1 MKFLT
6 FLMKKISIYIA
17 IGGVLLGII
26 LIKIIGK
33 EDSIPPPIAL
43 PATNPFQNSIAA
55 SGIVESL
62 DRNISVGTP
71 VSGVIKNLYVKVGDK
86 VAKDAL
92 LFQIDDRDLQAN
104 LLVQKANLEVS
115 KANLKRL
122 EDQLERLKSVHD
134 SRAVTADD
142 VKTRQNDVAIA
153 LAQYKAAESQIKQ
166 SEILI
171 ERLNVRAPKEGTIL
185 QVNTRNGEYEPL
197 NDTTPPIL
205 LGDLSRLQVRVDI
218 DEQSA
223 SHFSNNLN
231 AFAYPKNNTT
241 LKIPLEFN
249 RVEPYVIPK
258 ISFTGSSDE
267 RVDTR
272 VLQVI
277 YTFEEPKDFRVYV
290 GQQMDVFIEIEADME
305 PK

>member
-6 FLMKKISIYIA
+6 FLMRKISIYIA
-17 IGGVLLGII
+17 IAGII
-26 LIKIIGK
+26 LGIMLIKMIGK
-33 EDSIPPPIAL
+33 ETPIPAPIAL
-43 PATNPFQNSIAA
+43 PAINPFQNSIAA
-55 SGIVESL
+55 SGIVEAL

-71 VSGVIKNLYVKVGDK
+71 VAGIIKSLDVKVGDK
-86 VAKDAL
+86 VVKDAL

-104 LLVQKANLEVS
+104 ILVQKANVEVA

-134 SRAVTADD
+134 PRAVTADD

-153 LAQYKAAESQIKQ
+153 LAQYEAAESQVKQ
-166 SEILI
+166 SELLV
-171 ERLNVRAPKEGTIL
+171 ERLNVKAPKDGTIL
-185 QVNTRNGEYEPL
+185 QVNIREGEYEPL

-205 LGDLSRLQVRVDI
+205 LGDLSRLQIRADI

-223 SHFSNNLN
+223 SRFHSNLN

-241 LKIPLEFN
+241 LKIPLHFN

-258 ISFTGSSDE
+258 TSFTGSSDE

-290 GQQMDVFIEIEADME
+290 GQQMDVFIEIETDVVS
-305 PK
+305 K